1 MEVIL
6 MEDVEALGHEGDVVR
21 VADGHARNYLIPSKL
36 AVKATKAARA
46 ELERRRGGIARREEH
61 KAERAQQLAG
71 KLHENPLVI
80 EAKGGEAGRLH
91 GTVTAQQIAEA
102 LAEQARITI
111 DRRRIQLLEPIR
123 EVGDYLVAAQLYK
136 GVTAQLTITVK
147 AEGGEEAQEEPE
159 EESKEESKDKPKGE
173 PKEEP
178 EEEPSEEAAAEA
190 DEEKAEES
198 EQSSDDEGA

>member
-6 MEDVEALGHEGDVVR
+6 MEDIEALGHEGDVVR

-36 AVKATKAARA
+36 AVEATKAARA
-46 ELERRRGGIARREEH
+46 ELERRRGGIVRREEQ
-61 KAERAQQLAG
+61 KAEKAQQLAG
-71 KLHENPLVI
+71 RLHENPLVI
-80 EAKGGEAGRLH
+80 EAKGGEGGRLH
-91 GTVTAQQIAEA
+91 GTVTAQHIAEA
-102 LAEQARITI
+102 LAEQARVTV

-159 EESKEESKDKPKGE
+159 EEPA
-173 PKEEP
+173 EEP
-178 EEEPSEEAAAEA
+178 AEEPSEEAAAEA

-198 EQSSDDEGA
+198 EQSSDAGGA